1 MTDEFK
7 VDEIAELSRHWV
19 EAIISAYKHE
29 RPMPKTGLQLPK
41 ISAKGS
47 GTDSLPNLW
56 QMIVDG
62 SAHLATPQMSGHM
75 DTAPHPIAAMTNG
88 LVSALNNNM
97 LFRELS
103 PVASDIEETMIS
115 LFTDRLNLSENWR
128 GTFASGGSIA
138 NLTALFAAVGGFK
151 EIDSRENVHLL
162 IPASA
167 HLSLAK
173 SAKILGIGESRIHRI
188 DCDDAGRM
196 DIDSLSSALQ
206 SLPKAARPI
215 VTCVIGTT
223 IHGSVD
229 NFPGVRDLCRQYPAW
244 LHVDLIYGAGVMFS
258 DTHNS
263 ILDELDGADSIV
275 LGPQK
280 WMFVPRVSAVV
291 LIHGIE
297 RFDEALGVNL
307 PYSLSGEQHRGRW
320 GIQGSRPADAVVL
333 WTMLQVIGTD
343 TIGRWVDQSIDI
355 TQKFHGALLE
365 SKLLQPTHQPDLN
378 LQTFRIGEPD
388 IAGER
393 LAEVHRRLT
402 QQGRCWFSLSR
413 WRDESLI
420 RAVFLSPEIS
430 EQHISSFIADI
441 ENVI

>member
-29 RPMPKTGLQLPK
+29 RPIPKTGLHLPK
-41 ISAKGS
+41 ISAIGS
-47 GTDSLPNLW
+47 GSDSLPHLW
-56 QMIVDG
+56 RMIVDG

-88 LVSALNNNM
+88 LVSSLNNNM

-103 PVASDIEETMIS
+103 PVASDIEEAMINF
-115 LFTDRLNLSENWR
+115 FTKRLNLQDNWS

-138 NLTALFAAVGGFK
+138 NLTALFAAVGGFEK
-151 EIDSRENVHLL
+151 VDSREQVHLL

-167 HLSLAK
+167 HVSLAK
-173 SAKILGIGESRIHRI
+173 SANILGIGESRIHRI
-188 DCDDAGRM
+188 DCDDAGR
-196 DIDSLSSALQ
+196 IEVASLALALQ
-206 SLPKAARPI
+206 GLPKAARAI

-229 NFPGVRDLCRQYPAW
+229 HFLPIRDLCRQYSAW
-244 LHVDLIYGAGVMFS
+244 LHVDLIYAAGVLFS
-258 DTHNS
+258 RTHNS
-263 ILDELDGADSIV
+263 ILDGLDGADSIV

-280 WMFVPRVSAVV
+280 WMYVPRVSAVV
-291 LIHGIE
+291 LIRGTE
-297 RFDEALGVNL
+297 RFDAALGVDL

-355 TQKFHGALLE
+355 TRQFHAALLE
-365 SKLLQPTHQPDLN
+365 TDLLRPTHQPDLN

-388 IAGER
+388 IGGER

-402 QQGRCWFSLSR
+402 EQGRSWFSLSR
-413 WRDESLI
+413 WKDESLL
-420 RAVFLSPEIS
+420 RAVFLSPEVA

>member
-1 MTDEFK
+1 MADEFNT
-7 VDEIAELSRHWV
+7 DEIAELSRHWV
-19 EAIISAYKHE
+19 KAVISAYKQE
-29 RPMPKTGLQLPK
+29 QPMPNAGLQLPE
-41 ISAKGS
+41 IPAMGS
-47 GTDSLPNLW
+47 GSKSVPQLW

-103 PVASDIEETMIS
+103 PIASDIEEAMIS
-115 LFTDRLNLSENWR
+115 FFTERLNVDDNWN

-138 NLTALFAAVGGFK
+138 NLTALFTAVGGFK
-151 EIDSRENVHLL
+151 SVDARENVHLL
-162 IPASA
+162 VPASA

-188 DCDDAGRM
+188 DCDDGGRI
-196 DIDSLSSALQ
+196 DIDNLASALKG
-206 SLPKAARPI
+206 LPKAARPI

-229 NFPGVRDLCRQYPAW
+229 NFPSVLGLCRKYSAW
-244 LHVDLIYGAGVMFS
+244 LHVDLIYGAGVLFS
-258 DTHNS
+258 TTHRH
-263 ILDELDGADSIV
+263 ILEGLDGADSIV

-280 WMFVPRVSAVV
+280 WMYVPRVSAVV
-291 LIHGIE
+291 LIRGIE
-297 RFDEALGVNL
+297 RFEDALGVDL
-307 PYSLSGEQHRGRW
+307 PYSLSGGQHRGRW
-320 GIQGSRPADAVVL
+320 GIQGSRPTDAVVL
-333 WTMLQVIGTD
+333 WTMLQAIGTD
-343 TIGRWVDQSIDI
+343 TIGRWVDQSIDV
-355 TQKFHGALLE
+355 TRKFHDALLQTE
-365 SKLLQPTHQPDLN
+365 LIRPTHQPDLN

-388 IAGER
+388 IGGEK
-393 LAEVHRRLT
+393 LAKIHQRLT
-402 QQGRCWFSLSR
+402 KQGRSWFSLSR
-413 WRDESLI
+413 WKDETLL

-430 EQHISSFIADI
+430 EQHISSFIGDI